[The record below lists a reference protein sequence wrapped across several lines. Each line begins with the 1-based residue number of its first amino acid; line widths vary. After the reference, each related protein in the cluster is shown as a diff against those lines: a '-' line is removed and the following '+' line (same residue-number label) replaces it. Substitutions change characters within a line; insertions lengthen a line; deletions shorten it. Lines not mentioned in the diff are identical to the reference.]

1 MSPRII
7 SHRGKVD
14 LNSSENDLVGTK
26 EAIQLGVDMVE
37 FDVRKTR
44 DDVLICHHDTKV
56 KGVSVSN
63 LSYNE
68 IKYYNSNSFNNSNLK
83 VIVIVGKILYQL
95 LR

>member
-68 IKYYNSNSFNNSNLK
+68 IKYYNSNYRFNGYRRTVESAF
-83 VIVIVGKILYQL
+83 KIENA
-95 LR
+95 